1 MQDANPAIVVLYA
14 PPWDAPARLS
24 KHHLALHWSRTRP
37 VLYVETPVH
46 PLSLLKRPEEARRLF
61 KRSLSGPVAISPTLW
76 VHACACPLPYRAS
89 PRLMG
94 YRWVNTLNQIVVRPQ
109 LRRLL
114 RRLGVRRPI
123 VVVGGAHALPLLE
136 ALDASLVIYHC
147 SDDFTR
153 QESFPASYADL
164 ERDLTRRCDLV
175 ITTAEALRRAKA
187 HLHPRVCAVPNG
199 ADVAHF
205 ATTQDA
211 STPPAEELASLRRP
225 VIGYIGTVFE
235 WIDQEMVAAAARAR
249 PHWTF
254 VFVGPVA
261 TEVRRLRALSNVRL
275 LGSRPYADLPRFL
288 KAFDVATVPFVVHPV
303 TLRAS
308 PIKFYEYLA
317 AGVPVV
323 ATRLP
328 EFEPLGGWATLV
340 TSPGEFVTGIERAM
354 QDESAELRH
363 RRMEQARRHSWEA
376 RFAAIDQLIGVAWWR
391 KATRSALVT
400 GPPSWGARV

>member
-1 MQDANPAIVVLYA
+1 MLYA

-24 KHHLALHWSRTRP
+24 KHHLALHWSRTRR
-37 VLYVETPVH
+37 VLYVETPVN
-46 PLSLLKRPEEARRLF
+46 PLSFLRRPEEARRLF
-61 KRSLSGPVAISPTLW
+61 LRYLSGPVAISPTLW
-76 VHACACPLPYRAS
+76 VQAYACPLPYRAS
-89 PRLMG
+89 PRLLG
-94 YRWVNTLNQIVVRPQ
+94 YRWVNTVNQVVVRPQ
-109 LRRLL
+109 LHRLL
-114 RRLGVRRPI
+114 SRLGVRRPI

-153 QESFPASYADL
+153 QDTFPASYADL
-164 ERDLTRRCDLV
+164 ERDLIRRCDLV

-187 HLHPRVCAVPNG
+187 YLHPRVCAVSNG
-199 ADVAHF
+199 ADIDHF
-205 ATTQDA
+205 AATQDA
-211 STPPAEELASLRRP
+211 RTSPAEELAPLPRP

-249 PHWTF
+249 PRWTF
-254 VFVGPVA
+254 VFVGPV
-261 TEVRRLRALSNVRL
+261 TTDVRRLRALPNVRL

-288 KAFDVATVPFVVHPV
+288 KGFDVATVPFVVHPV

-317 AGVPVV
+317 AGIPVV

-328 EFEPLGGWATLV
+328 EFEPLDGWANLV

-354 QDESAELRH
+354 QDDSADLRR
-363 RRMEQARRHSWEA
+363 RRMEQARRHSWEV
-376 RFAAIDQLIGVAWWR
+376 RFAAIDRLIGEALWR
-391 KATRSALVT
+391 KATLSAVT
-400 GPPSWGARV
+400 TGRG